1 MIISRILFMIIQ
13 LLYSQPFSK
22 SDECT
27 KQGDADTMN
36 PCKATA
42 SWNLL
47 SLFRLEYLMFLR

>member
-1 MIISRILFMIIQ
+1 MIIQ

-22 SDECT
+22 LHECT

-36 PCKATA
+36 PCKAVTA